1 METVVCY
8 LLNPLELSGGF
19 LLVRCRGNGIERMYC
34 RFMHERKQSRKDLTQ
49 NGIYKDTGASGNGGQ
64 SRRMVS

>member
-19 LLVRCRGNGIERMYC
+19 LLSCRKNGIERIL
-34 RFMHERKQSRKDLTQ
+34 RFMHERIQVKGFDQ